1 MIKKKLKKSFHKNW
15 LNQLDLAEKKQDRI
29 WFNYLYKEHNK
40 VIEKFMRTRND
51 IDPEGEFKFKDL
63 ENMYKNLY
71 TDIGMR
77 MGKWYLKTFEKY
89 IKKQIPDYEIL
100 WSAKFAYMGERTA
113 LLRIEGV
120 ANTQKKQAF
129 RYMSKLVRDPEFQA
143 LNERQ
148 AEKILRKKAKHISI
162 VDAKRIVRTESVNA
176 ANYATNQSA
185 IDIFGMDNLQ
195 KEWIATLDDRVRDSH
210 LAASGQI
217 KNMNEPFRVGGED
230 LDRPGDA
237 SGSAKNVINCRCTSA
252 PFPKEVPAERGRSLI
267 DDLIIAGSTAI
278 LVNELTENEVTEN

>member
-40 VIEKFMRTRND
+40 VIEKFMRTRTD
-51 IDPEGEFKFKDL
+51 IDPEGDFKLKDL

-162 VDAKRIVRTESVNA
+162 IDAKRIVRTESVNA

-278 LVNELTENEVTEN
+278 VVNELTENEVTEN